1 MSLDG
6 DKLVQT
12 QQDNEDNIICV
23 ITYEITVEGHLKTV
37 IFGLKFFC

>member
-12 QQDNEDNIICV
+12 QRDEKDNIICV
-23 ITYEITVEGHLKTV
+23 ITYQITVEGQLKTV
-37 IFGLKFFC
+37 IFGLKFLC